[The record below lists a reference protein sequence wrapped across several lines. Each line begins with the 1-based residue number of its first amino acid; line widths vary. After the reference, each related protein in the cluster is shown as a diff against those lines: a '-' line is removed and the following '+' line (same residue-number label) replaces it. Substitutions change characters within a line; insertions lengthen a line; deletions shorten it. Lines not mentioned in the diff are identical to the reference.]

1 MLSILKHHFF
11 QYPDDKLVMTQE
23 RKNGN
28 ALEDY
33 QDLFEK
39 AITKNAR
46 IIFYLFSNQHPR
58 TNEGA
63 ERTSKE
69 RQMLILMVS

>member
-1 MLSILKHHFF
+1 MLLIFQNYEKMLSILKHHFF
-11 QYPDDKLVMTQE
+11 QYPDDKLVMTQKT
-23 RKNGN
+23 KNGN

-46 IIFYLFSNQHPR
+46 IIFYLFFQS
-58 TNEGA
+58 
-63 ERTSKE
+63 TSKN
-69 RQMLILMVS
+69 Q